1 MHVCVV
7 IFIIIAGLTQAKGS
21 NFTYGGWA
29 PFGVRGVWN
38 GASLVFFSYIGF
50 DAIATTAEE
59 VLPSPSN
66 AWLCSAPVVR
76 LIRQVGVW
84 LFCSRAA

>member
-1 MHVCVV
+1 MVHVAVV
-7 IFIIIAGLTQAKGS
+7 IFIIIAGLSQAEAS

-29 PFGVRGVWN
+29 PFGVRGVFN

-59 VLPSPSN
+59 VCADRPSLGTLADTSCQQ
-66 AWLCSAPVVR
+66 AL
-76 LIRQVGVW
+76 
-84 LFCSRAA
+84 